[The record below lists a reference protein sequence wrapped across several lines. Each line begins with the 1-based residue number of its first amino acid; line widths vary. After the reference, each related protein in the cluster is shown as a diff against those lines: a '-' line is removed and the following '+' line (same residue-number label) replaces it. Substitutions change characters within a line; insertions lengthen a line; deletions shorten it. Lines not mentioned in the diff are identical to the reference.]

1 MLYYNHKSI
10 QLEILQEVILQN
22 VNNMYCLSITI
33 SIIITDTTIDLNHI

>member
-1 MLYYNHKSI
+1 MLYYNHKSV

-33 SIIITDTTIDLNHI
+33 SIIITHTTIDLNHI